1 MKRPLAAVCLAFI
14 LLTAVRVWLHPPAYA
29 SYGKASGGEVYL
41 TGHVY
46 AKEYKGSHGAPV
58 LIIYVKPKELLFQKE
73 SIPFSDNFICILQDG
88 SREPVIGSLVTVR
101 GILEMYEPAAN
112 PGQFDERS
120 YYAALGISARI
131 NRAETIA
138 EDGGRKVLKEALWK
152 CRVFLGKGLEKIF
165 DGRDAALLKGM
176 LLGDRNAMDAGTKKL
191 YQKAGIMHIFA
202 VSGLHITLLGM
213 GLYRLLG
220 KIHAPVVPSA
230 CLSGSIM
237 VLYGMMIGFPVS
249 SMRAIGMFLLWL
261 TAKCI
266 GRTYDAP
273 TALSVCAAFL
283 LAGHPR
289 YLYHAG
295 FLLSFSAVYGAAV
308 LKPAIQP
315 CRKLSP
321 LSDSFFMAFA
331 IAVFTLPVQLYF
343 YYETPVYAMF
353 FNLAVIPL
361 AGIAL
366 VSGAAAL
373 VLSFLLPS
381 AAALPA
387 YLVHLVFSSYEAGG
401 NFFGA
406 LPANLWTAGKP
417 ALWQML
423 GFYLLIGFIL
433 LGKKLRWRY
442 KAGLLCG
449 ALLLFGIKD
458 REGLCITFLDVGQ
471 GDCVC
476 IELPDGGVWLYDG
489 GSTSVSGVGTCRIEP
504 FLKSKGITRLDAVF
518 VSHADEDHMN
528 GVEEL
533 LREGSTEIAL
543 LGLPCTE
550 AQKDGFAGLLALA
563 RERQIPVLWLEA
575 GMEWQSGEV
584 SMGCL
589 HPDRAFGWNDTNA
602 ASAVLSL
609 SYGSFSMLLSGDV
622 EGKGEE
628 ALLRQLQ
635 SEGIEKLSVL
645 KVAHHGSRY
654 ATGEAFL
661 EYTTPQFAIIS
672 AGQNNGYGH
681 PHKELLARL
690 AVCGADVMVTYETGA
705 VIVRTDGERM
715 RIKGFLGD

>member
-1 MKRPLAAVCLAFI
+1 MKRPLAAVCVAFI
-14 LLTAVRVWLHPPAYA
+14 LLTAARVWLHPPAYA

-46 AKEYKGSHGAPV
+46 AKEYKGSRGAPV
-58 LIIYVKPKELLFQKE
+58 LIIYVKPKELLFQKNPL
-73 SIPFSDNFICILQDG
+73 SFSDNFICILQNG
-88 SREPVIGSLVTVR
+88 GREPAIGSLVTVR
-101 GILEMYEPAAN
+101 GILEAYKPAVN

-120 YYAALGISARI
+120 YYAALGLSARI
-131 NRAETIA
+131 NRAEIIA
-138 EDGGRKVLKEALWK
+138 ESGGKQAFKEALWK
-152 CRVFLGKGLEKIF
+152 CRVFLGKGLEEIF
-165 DGRDAALLKGM
+165 DERDAALLKGM
-176 LLGDRNAMDAGTKKL
+176 LLGDRNAMDAETKKL
-191 YQKAGIMHIFA
+191 YQKAGIMHVFA

-213 GLYRLLG
+213 GLYSLFLKVR
-220 KIHAPVVPSA
+220 APVVPSA
-230 CLSGSIM
+230 FLSGVIM

-249 SMRAIGMFLLWL
+249 SMRAVGMFLLWL

-273 TALSVCAAFL
+273 TALAVCAAFM
-283 LAGHPR
+283 LAGQPR

-321 LSDSFFMAFA
+321 LSDSLFMAFSIA
-331 IAVFTLPVQLYF
+331 IFTMPVQLYF
-343 YYETPVYAMF
+343 YYEVPVYAMF

-366 VSGAAAL
+366 VSGVAAL

-381 AAALPA
+381 AAALPV
-387 YLVHLVFSSYEAGG
+387 YLAHLVFSSYEAGG

-406 LPANLWTAGKP
+406 LPANLWTVGRP
-417 ALWQML
+417 ALWQIVC
-423 GFYLLIGFIL
+423 FYLIAGLILIC
-433 LGKKLRWRY
+433 KRLRWRY
-442 KAGLLCG
+442 KMGLLCG
-449 ALLLFGIKD
+449 ALLLFGIKG
-458 REGLCITFLDVGQ
+458 REELCITFLDVGQ

-476 IELPDGGVWLYDG
+476 MELPDGGVWLYDG
-489 GSTSVSGVGTCRIEP
+489 GSTSVSGVGTYRIEP
-504 FLKSKGITRLDAVF
+504 FLKSKGITCLDAVF
-518 VSHADEDHMN
+518 VSHADADHMN

-533 LREGSTEIAL
+533 LREGSIKIAL

-550 AQKDGFAGLLALA
+550 AQGDGFAKLLALA
-563 RERQIPVLWLEA
+563 REKQIPVLWLEA
-575 GMEWQSGEV
+575 GMEWQ
-584 SMGCL
+584 MGDVHMRCL
-589 HPDRAFGWNDTNA
+589 HPDGEFAWNDTNA
-602 ASAVLSL
+602 ASAVLCL
-609 SYGSFSMLLSGDV
+609 SYGSFSMLLAGDV

-628 ALLRQLQ
+628 ALLRQLKP
-635 SEGIEKLSVL
+635 EETGRLSVL

-661 EYTTPQFAIIS
+661 ECTNPRLAVVS
-672 AGQNNGYGH
+672 AGQHNGYGH

-690 AVCGADVMVTYETGA
+690 ALCGADVMVTYETGA
-705 VIVRTDGERM
+705 VIVKTDGKRM

>member
-29 SYGKASGGEVYL
+29 SYGEAYGGEVYL

-46 AKEYKGSHGAPV
+46 AKEYKGSREAPV
-58 LIIYVKPKELLFQKE
+58 LLIYVKPKELLFQQE
-73 SIPFSDNFICILQDG
+73 SIPFFVIFIRILQDG
-88 SREPVIGSLVTVR
+88 SSEPAIGSLVTVR
-101 GILEMYEPAAN
+101 GILEAYRQAVN

-138 EDGGRKVLKEALWK
+138 EGAGKNSFQEALWK
-152 CRVFLGKGLEKIF
+152 CRVFLGEKLEEIF

-176 LLGDRNAMDAGTKKL
+176 LLGDRNALDADTKKL

-202 VSGLHITLLGM
+202 VSGLHISLLGM
-213 GLYRLLG
+213 GLYRLLERL
-220 KIHAPVVPSA
+220 HAPVVPSA
-230 CLSGSIM
+230 CLSGSVM

-249 SMRAIGMFLLWL
+249 SVRAVGMFLFWL

-273 TALSVCAAFL
+273 TALSVCAAL
-283 LAGHPR
+283 MLAAQPR

-315 CRKLSP
+315 CRKCAP
-321 LSDSFFMAFA
+321 LLDGFLMAFA
-331 IAVFTLPVQLYF
+331 IAVSTLPLQLYF
-343 YYETPVYAMF
+343 YYEAPVYAVL

-361 AGIAL
+361 AGAL
-366 VSGAAAL
+366 LAFGAAAL
-373 VLSFLLPS
+373 ALSFLLPF

-401 NFFGA
+401 KFFGA
-406 LPANLWTAGKP
+406 LPSSLWTAGKP
-417 ALWQML
+417 ALWQVFC
-423 GFYLLIGFIL
+423 FYLTAGLIL
-433 LGKKLRWRY
+433 LCKKLQWRC
-442 KAGLLCG
+442 KMGLLCG
-449 ALLLFGIKD
+449 ALLLLFIKGG
-458 REGLCITFLDVGQ
+458 EGLCITFLDVGQ

-476 IELPDGGVWLYDG
+476 MELPDGRVWLYDG
-489 GSTSVSGVGTCRIEP
+489 GSTSVSGVGIYRIEP

-518 VSHADEDHMN
+518 LSHADEDHMN

-533 LREGSTEIAL
+533 LREGSTDIAL

-550 AQKDGFAGLLALA
+550 AQGDGFAGLLALA
-563 RERQIPVLWLEA
+563 RERRIPVLWLEA
-575 GMEWQSGEV
+575 GMEWQSGGV
-584 SMGCL
+584 SMRCL
-589 HPDRAFGWNDTNA
+589 HPDGDSAWNDTNA
-602 ASAVLSL
+602 ASAVLCL
-609 SYGSFSMLLSGDV
+609 SYGSFSMLLTGDV

-628 ALLRQLQ
+628 ALLRRLKQ
-635 SEGIEKLSVL
+635 EEIENLSVL

-661 EYTTPQFAIIS
+661 KYVSPRLAIVS
-672 AGQNNGYGH
+672 AGQNNSYGH
-681 PHKELLARL
+681 PHEELLARL
-690 AVCGADVMVTYETGA
+690 SVCGADVMVTYETGA